1 MSRRIEA
8 RFAALKAEGRAALM
22 PYVMSGDPDRETAMR
37 ILRGLP
43 EAGADLIELGMPF
56 TDPMADGP
64 SVQEAGLRALAGGQ
78 TLIRTLEMVT
88 EFRRGD
94 PATPIVLM
102 GYFNP
107 IFSYGVDRFAADAAT
122 AGVDGLIVVD
132 LPPEEDMD
140 LLAAAGAKDISLI
153 RLATPTTDDRRLPT
167 VLENTSGFIYYVSV
181 AGITGA
187 ASLDTEAAAKAVR
200 RLKRHSDLPIA
211 VGFGIKTPEQAAAV
225 AEVADA
231 AVVGSAIV
239 NRVKEAGGDRDRAVA
254 GVLQLV
260 RDLSAGVRSAR
271 RETVPAE

>member
-22 PYVMSGDPDRETAMR
+22 PYVMSGDPDRETAMQ

-78 TLIRTLEMVT
+78 TLARTLEMVT

-107 IFSYGVDRFAADAAT
+107 IFSYGMDRFAADAAK

-187 ASLDTEAAAKAVR
+187 ASLDTEAVAKAVR

-211 VGFGIKTPEQAAAV
+211 VGFGIKTPEQASAV
-225 AEVADA
+225 AAVADA

-239 NRVKEAGGDRDRAVA
+239 NRVKEAGGDRDKAVE

-271 RETVPAE
+271 QETVPAE